1 MSKDSLKK
9 SFNLKKAMKGFTI
22 VMGIALIVFM
32 TVANITFDTGK
43 LNLKEYICN
52 SLILVGIMVF
62 GLVMGESV
70 GEDRQLEK
78 VGGIY
83 QTNLGEYMTVR
94 RSIEPIEIYFP
105 QFYQWYKE
113 KRAYIKKINF
123 LVDEGFDEEWAHAI
137 VDHLEEGEIPMLE
150 VQSIRKDDGT
160 IIKKVTERQAKVLKY
175 VFDGSLKLEAP
186 SYVYYLSAHGKASNR
201 DILEQPKAFAKEIK
215 INKGVNRALK
225 IVASLFISFLWSTMT
240 VREFMSGNNAQAWLN
255 LIARLTAFVTSF
267 CSGWATSVIDVKIR
281 AQVLENKTEILRGF
295 QSCIDKKE
303 FTPKTYEEL
312 AKAQYEAEEKARE
325 EAIKNVVLPESETLG
340 IEMK

>member
-1 MSKDSLKK
+1 MNKDSLKK

-83 QTNLGEYMTVR
+83 QTNLGEYMDIR

-113 KRAYIKKINF
+113 KRAYIKKINC

-137 VDHLEEGEIPMLE
+137 VDHLEEGEIPTLE
-150 VQSIRKDDGT
+150 V
-160 IIKKVTERQAKVLKY
+160 
-175 VFDGSLKLEAP
+175 
-186 SYVYYLSAHGKASNR
+186 
-201 DILEQPKAFAKEIK
+201 
-215 INKGVNRALK
+215 
-225 IVASLFISFLWSTMT
+225 
-240 VREFMSGNNAQAWLN
+240 
-255 LIARLTAFVTSF
+255 
-267 CSGWATSVIDVKIR
+267 
-281 AQVLENKTEILRGF
+281 
-295 QSCIDKKE
+295 
-303 FTPKTYEEL
+303 
-312 AKAQYEAEEKARE
+312 
-325 EAIKNVVLPESETLG
+325 
-340 IEMK
+340 

>member
-1 MSKDSLKK
+1 M
-9 SFNLKKAMKGFTI
+9 
-22 VMGIALIVFM
+22 
-32 TVANITFDTGK
+32 
-43 LNLKEYICN
+43 
-52 SLILVGIMVF
+52 
-62 GLVMGESV
+62 
-70 GEDRQLEK
+70 
-78 VGGIY
+78 
-83 QTNLGEYMTVR
+83 
-94 RSIEPIEIYFP
+94 
-105 QFYQWYKE
+105 
-113 KRAYIKKINF
+113 
-123 LVDEGFDEEWAHAI
+123 
-137 VDHLEEGEIPMLE
+137 
-150 VQSIRKDDGT
+150 
-160 IIKKVTERQAKVLKY
+160 
-175 VFDGSLKLEAP
+175 FDGSLKLEAP

-325 EAIKNVVLPESETLG
+325 EAIKNVVLPENEALG